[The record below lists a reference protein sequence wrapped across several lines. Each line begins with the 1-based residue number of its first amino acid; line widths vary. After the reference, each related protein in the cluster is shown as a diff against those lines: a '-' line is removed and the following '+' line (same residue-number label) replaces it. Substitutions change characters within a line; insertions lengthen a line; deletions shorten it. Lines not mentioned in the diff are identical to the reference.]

1 MRVLFDQGTPVPLRR
16 LLTSHE
22 VTTAHE
28 RGWSQLK
35 NGELLDSAE
44 KEGFAVLVTT
54 DANLKFQQNLAWR
67 RLAIVVLT
75 TTSWPRIQ
83 RVASAVVAAVDG
95 AAPGTYVEVEVPCE
109 EEAMKRLPMKPLL
122 VSVLATAFAIPMTY
136 VSS

>member
-16 LLTSHE
+16 LLTQHE
-22 VTTAHE
+22 VVTAHE

-54 DANLKFQQNLAWR
+54 DANLKYQQDLANR
-67 RLAIVVLT
+67 KLAIVVLT

-83 RVASAVVAAVDG
+83 RVTDAVVAAVDG
-95 AAPGTYVEVEVPCE
+95 AASGTYFEVEV
-109 EEAMKRLPMKPLL
+109 
-122 VSVLATAFAIPMTY
+122 T
-136 VSS
+136 